1 MTNPSRIVTVW
12 LGLMVFGGFIFGLIA
27 ERRPFGDDFFAN
39 PFVLFFIVV
48 GVGLMLLRL
57 IAARPVPEL
66 VPERALVLGC
76 LAGAVSFLAGDWI
89 GTHLLRLH

>member
-1 MTNPSRIVTVW
+1 VW
-12 LGLMVFGGFIFGLIA
+12 LGLMVLGGFSFGVVA

-48 GVGLMLLRL
+48 GVGLMMLRL

-76 LAGAVSFLAGDWI
+76 FAGAVSFLAGDWI